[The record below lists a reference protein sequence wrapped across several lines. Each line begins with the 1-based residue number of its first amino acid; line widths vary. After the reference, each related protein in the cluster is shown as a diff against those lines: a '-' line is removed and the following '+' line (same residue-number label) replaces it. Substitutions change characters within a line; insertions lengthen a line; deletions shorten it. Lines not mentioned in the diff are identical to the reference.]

1 MRKTIWLLLSSF
13 GIMFALLSWLQESG
27 ILPADL
33 GSLKGIL
40 ALFTGTVLYFIVPKY
55 LD

>member
-13 GIMFALLSWLQESG
+13 GILFALLSWFQESG
-27 ILPADL
+27 IIPADI

-40 ALFTGTVLYFIVPKY
+40 ALFTGTVLYFIGPKY